1 MAMGK
6 QCAKCGYIQPEGPG
20 GFEPECPKCGAVYA
34 KVEAAASEAAATPE
48 SAPAAPEVQSVFVN
62 PPGWP
67 NGYVSTLI
75 VIAIL
80 AMIASAISTLFG
92 ASSILTAIYFLM
104 FTVAVAGL
112 TIVQAIKSAAATI
125 R

>member
-1 MAMGK
+1 MR
-6 QCAKCGYIQPEGPG
+6 PVESEGPG

-80 AMIASAISTLFG
+80 AMIASG
-92 ASSILTAIYFLM
+92 
-104 FTVAVAGL
+104 
-112 TIVQAIKSAAATI
+112 
-125 R
+125 